1 MAEPPT
7 TASGAYQAP
16 SASVTASTTSSSSV
30 GAITPG
36 AAAALASIAALT
48 ARSGHTPGGS
58 QPFAGQLYAQG
69 SVYDAK
75 KAQLDQKKKL
85 LWGRKKQEVESIETM
100 QVGLAHQNKQQWRAA
115 EFGGNQAEKARF
127 LKMMGD
133 KQGAAA
139 AEDEM
144 TKLRA
149 AQEEDLE
156 RLDKL
161 HEGASSSKTA
171 VRQMPRSPV
180 LCCSCCPSFS
190 VSGR

>member
-7 TASGAYQAP
+7 TASGVYQAP
-16 SASVTASTTSSSSV
+16 FASITTSTMSSSSV

-48 ARSGHTPGGS
+48 GSSGHTPSGS
-58 QPFAGQLYAQG
+58 QPFAGQLHTHG
-69 SVYDAK
+69 TVYDAK

-85 LWGRKKQEVESIETM
+85 LWARKKQEVENIEAM
-100 QVGLAHQNKQQWRAA
+100 QVGLAHQNKEQWRAA
-115 EFGGNQAEKARF
+115 AFGGNQAEKARF

-139 AEDEM
+139 AEDEI

-149 AQEEDLE
+149 EQEEELE
-156 RLDKL
+156 RLDQL
-161 HEGASSSKTA
+161 HEGASSSTIA
-171 VRQMPRSPV
+171 VR
-180 LCCSCCPSFS
+180 
-190 VSGR
+190 